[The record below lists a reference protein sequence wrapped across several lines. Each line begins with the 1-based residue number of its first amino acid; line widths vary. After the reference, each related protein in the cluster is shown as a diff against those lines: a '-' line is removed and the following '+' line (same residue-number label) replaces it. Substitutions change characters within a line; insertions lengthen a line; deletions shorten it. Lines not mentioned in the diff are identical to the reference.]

1 MKYSKYEIDMC
12 NGPLFM
18 KILTFS
24 IPLMLSGILQLLYN
38 AADVIV
44 VGRYAGSTALA
55 AVGSTGSL
63 TNLIISVFMGL
74 SVGTSVIVAQYYGA
88 EKWDNVSKVVHTAIA
103 TSIVSGV
110 LVSIIGIGMA
120 KILLTAMDT
129 PADVLD
135 QATLYIRIYFAGM
148 PASMLYNFGSSILRA
163 TGDTKRPLVF
173 LTIAGIVNV
182 ILNLIFVIAFGMGV
196 AGVAVAT
203 VISQII
209 SAVLIV
215 LCLLKLDGPCKLKIK
230 EIKLHKDEFIRIMKI
245 GLPAGIQGS
254 IFSMSN
260 VLIQSSVNSF
270 GSAVMAGNSAAA
282 NIESFIYVSMNAIY
296 QTALSFTG
304 QNAGAQKYR
313 RIRRVFGICALLV
326 TIIGIGL
333 GLLAQVF
340 GETLLGIYAPG
351 NTEVIRYGM
360 IRLTI
365 ITSTY
370 FTCGMMD
377 VLVGMLRGI
386 GTSLIPMLVS
396 IIGVVGARITWVY
409 TVFAWH
415 RELQTLY
422 MSYPISWTLTAV
434 IHLIFY
440 FIMQRKLERSNA
452 PPSSGSK
459 ISTSARI

>member
-203 VISQII
+203 VISQVI

-215 LCLLKLDGPCKLKIK
+215 LCLIKLDGPCKLKIK

-282 NIESFIYVSMNAIY
+282 NIESFIYVAMNAIY

-370 FTCGMMD
+370 FTCGIMD

-396 IIGVVGARITWVY
+396 IIGVVGVRITWVY

-422 MSYPISWTLTAV
+422 MSYPISWTLTAA

-452 PPSSGSK
+452 PPSSGNK
-459 ISTSARI
+459 ISTSAKT